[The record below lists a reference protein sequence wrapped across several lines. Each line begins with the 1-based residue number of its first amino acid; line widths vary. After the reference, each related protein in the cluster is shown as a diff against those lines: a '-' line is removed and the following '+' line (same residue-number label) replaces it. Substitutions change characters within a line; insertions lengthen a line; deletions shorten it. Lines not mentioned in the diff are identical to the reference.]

1 MSVNETVYCAV
12 NKEGEVQWVKGSSSK
27 TRYFK
32 TDKYLRKAVAYHNKC
47 HEDDKWFVS
56 VCALNEVKRYVPVD
70 NIDVITF
77 GGVLR

>member
-32 TDKYLRKAVAYHNKC
+32 TDKYLRKAVNYHNK
-47 HEDDKWFVS
+47 HNADGKWFVS
-56 VCALNEVKRYVPVD
+56 VCTLKEIVRYIPSGNINIEVPHE
-70 NIDVITF
+70 
-77 GGVLR
+77 